1 MLFRSERHADRPDDH
16 LAWREITDEVMFEIR
31 ELSGQEYRNTY
42 ASKKPETLHAPTAV
56 VSTQDNAGRNTSDL
70 ETSAP

>member
-1 MLFRSERHADRPDDH
+1 M
-16 LAWREITDEVMFEIR
+16 AWREITDEVMFEIR

-56 VSTQDNAGRNTSDL
+56 VSPQGHDTANTPDL